1 MTDTYRE
8 LFRSAGRDLDDYV
21 KLIPLDANYRVTF
34 GDGDALT
41 IRRTLPELVKELERI
56 EPGVTPRFYR
66 FLEDACH
73 KYRLGRSEFV
83 ERDFEKAGDFF
94 GVRNLRLLLKTR
106 AVNNY
111 YRRVSK
117 FFASDK
123 LRQAFSLQTMY
134 LGLSPFEAP
143 AVYSLLPY
151 TELAEDGLWFPEG
164 GMYSLIEAMERLAT
178 ELGVRFHLNS
188 PVERVVVTKGRAT
201 GVRVNGEEFEADA
214 VLANADLPYAYRE
227 LLGGAA
233 DGDFKLRKRE
243 KLQYTASA
251 FMLYLGVDGKLGDMV
266 HHNFYLSGRYEE
278 NFEAIFRDHT
288 LPDDPSFYAVVPTKT
303 EPRMAPDGME
313 SLFVLVPVPHLGPNV
328 DWDRDGGRLQGEG
341 LRVAGAPV
349 RARPWA
355 RGLREGEDA
364 GRLAGRVQPGGG
376 GCVRHRARH
385 LPGRILPPADGVEGG
400 RRHVLRRCE
409 HQARHGG
416 AAGYHRR
423 EARGRPHR
431 ARGRRPVRLDPA
443 GGKKLDGGLS
453 LAEAYELCRKVQKA
467 HSRTYY
473 FSTRLFPP
481 RSGRG
486 CMLCT
491 PSCAT
496 PMRSW
501 THPHDLPLDAQLAV
515 LEEFEAETMEAV
527 SGEEVPNPILR
538 AYADTVRRCGI
549 DPEDHS
555 RLHEEHED
563 GHPRLPLPDVFRPRD
578 VHLRERRRGRP
589 HDVQGRRGG

>member
-1 MTDTYRE
+1 MRKVGALAALSARPKKRVVVIGAGMGGLAAAIRLAATGFEVEVYEKNEQVGGRVGRLEAGGFSFDTGPSLLLMTDTYRE

-21 KLIPLDANYRVTF
+21 KLMPLDANYRVTF

-164 GMYSLIEAMERLAT
+164 GMYSLIEAMENLAT
-178 ELGVRFHLNS
+178 ELGVKFHLNS

-201 GVRVNGEEFEADA
+201 GIRVNGEEFESDA

-233 DGDFKLRKRE
+233 DADFRLRKRE
-243 KLQYTASA
+243 KLEYTASA
-251 FMLYLGVDGKLGDMV
+251 FMLYLGVDGKLDNMV
-266 HHNFYLSGRYEE
+266 HHNFYLSERYEE

-288 LPDDPSFYAVVPTKT
+288 LPDDPSFYAVVPTRT
-303 EPRMAPDGME
+303 EPRMAPEGME

-328 DWDRDGGRLQGEG
+328 DWS
-341 LRVAGAPV
+341 
-349 RARPWA
+349 
-355 RGLREGEDA
+355 
-364 GRLAGRVQPGGG
+364 
-376 GCVRHRARH
+376 
-385 LPGRILPPADGVEGG
+385 
-400 RRHVLRRCE
+400 
-409 HQARHGG
+409 RHGD
-416 AAGYHRR
+416 AFR
-423 EARGRPHR
+423 EK
-431 ARGRRPVRLDPA
+431 VY
-443 GGKKLDGGLS
+443 GL
-453 LAEAYELCRKVQKA
+453 
-467 HSRTYY
+467 
-473 FSTRLFPP
+473 
-481 RSGRG
+481 
-486 CMLCT
+486 
-491 PSCAT
+491 
-496 PMRSW
+496 
-501 THPHDLPLDAQLAV
+501 
-515 LEEFEAETMEAV
+515 LE
-527 SGEEVPNPILR
+527 
-538 AYADTVRRCGI
+538 RRCGL
-549 DPEDHS
+549 DRGRVVYEKVRTPEDW
-555 RLHEEHED
+555 RDEYNLEEGAAFGI
-563 GHPRLPLPDVFRPRD
+563 GHGIFQVGYFRPPMVSKAVGGMYFVGASTRPGTGVPLVTIGARLVAD
-578 VHLRERRRGRP
+578 RIRREVGGR
-589 HDVQGRRGG
+589 

>member
-1 MTDTYRE
+1 MRKVGALAALSARPKKRVVVIGAGMGGLAAAIRLAATGFEVEVFEKNEQVGGRVGRLEVGGFSFDTGPSLLLMTDTYRE

-21 KLIPLDANYRVTF
+21 KLMPLDANYRVTF

-164 GMYSLIEAMERLAT
+164 GMYSLIEAMKNLAT
-178 ELGVRFHLNS
+178 ELGVKFHLNS

-201 GVRVNGEEFEADA
+201 GIRVNGEEFESDA

-233 DGDFKLRKRE
+233 DADFRLRKRK
-243 KLQYTASA
+243 KLEYTASA
-251 FMLYLGVDGKLGDMV
+251 FMLYLGVDGKLDNMV
-266 HHNFYLSGRYEE
+266 HHNFYLSERYEE

-288 LPDDPSFYAVVPTKT
+288 LPDDPSFYAVVPTRT
-303 EPRMAPDGME
+303 EPRMAPEGME

-328 DWDRDGGRLQGEG
+328 GWERDGEAFREKVYG
-341 LRVAGAPV
+341 L
-349 RARPWA
+349 
-355 RGLREGEDA
+355 
-364 GRLAGRVQPGGG
+364 
-376 GCVRHRARH
+376 
-385 LPGRILPPADGVEGG
+385 
-400 RRHVLRRCE
+400 
-409 HQARHGG
+409 
-416 AAGYHRR
+416 
-423 EARGRPHR
+423 
-431 ARGRRPVRLDPA
+431 
-443 GGKKLDGGLS
+443 
-453 LAEAYELCRKVQKA
+453 
-467 HSRTYY
+467 
-473 FSTRLFPP
+473 
-481 RSGRG
+481 
-486 CMLCT
+486 
-491 PSCAT
+491 
-496 PMRSW
+496 
-501 THPHDLPLDAQLAV
+501 
-515 LEEFEAETMEAV
+515 LE
-527 SGEEVPNPILR
+527 
-538 AYADTVRRCGI
+538 RRCGL
-549 DPEDHS
+549 DRRRVVYEKVRTPEDW
-555 RLHEEHED
+555 RDEYNLEEGAAFGI
-563 GHPRLPLPDVFRPRD
+563 GHGIFQVGYFRPPMVSKAVGGMYFVGASTRPGTGVPLVTIGARLVAD
-578 VHLRERRRGRP
+578 RIRRE
-589 HDVQGRRGG
+589 VGGP